1 MGHRRTRHLDSHGRR
16 RLELLTKWLEWLKN
30 LFFETDGPETKKKQ
44 KGKKSS
50 MTTLILL
57 AMIGAALMLAGQ
69 FITHKQSKAPASDT
83 QVFSQK
89 DTAKLSEVKSKV
101 SKSSFSSID
110 EYEAYY
116 DQNLKD
122 ILEQISG
129 VSHVS
134 VMVTFASS
142 EKSIYQDNV
151 KTQNNQTNETD
162 KNGGKREVNEK
173 SQDNEVVMVG
183 EGDNKKPV
191 VVGKE
196 QPEVRG
202 VLVVADGA
210 ENPSR
215 QLWIMEAVST
225 VLDIPTYKVKV
236 LPKS

>member
-1 MGHRRTRHLDSHGRR
+1 M
-16 RLELLTKWLEWLKN
+16 KA
-30 LFFETDGPETKKKQ
+30 
-44 KGKKSS
+44 
-50 MTTLILL
+50 LILL
-57 AMIGAALMLAGQ
+57 AMIGAALMLTGQ
-69 FITHKQSKAPASDT
+69 FITHKQSKSPSADT
-83 QVFSQK
+83 QVFGRQTSE
-89 DTAKLSEVKSKV
+89 KLSEVKSKV
-101 SKSSFSSID
+101 NKSSFSSID

-134 VMVTFASS
+134 VMVTLSSS

-210 ENPSR
+210 DNPTLQS
-215 QLWIMEAVST
+215 WIMEAVST